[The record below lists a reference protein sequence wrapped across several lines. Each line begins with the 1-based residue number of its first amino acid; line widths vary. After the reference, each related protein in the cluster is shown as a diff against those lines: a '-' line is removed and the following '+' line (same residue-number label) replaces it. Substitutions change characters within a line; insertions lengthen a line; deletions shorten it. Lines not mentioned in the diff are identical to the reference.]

1 MDDLGFESWLGKEV
15 YLFSIS
21 RDALEPIQP
30 PIQWAFLES
39 KAEGWPL
46 TSI

>member
-1 MDDLGFESWLGKEV
+1 MIYRLDDLGFESWLGKEI
-15 YLFSIS
+15 YLFSTIS

-39 KAEGWPL
+39 KAEG
-46 TSI
+46 